1 MSRSVRAATA
11 LLLCACGAAGGGLP
25 FSDKEALHYLVSWP
39 SGLSLGEGEM
49 VAQLVPAAEGQP
61 LRWQFELRM
70 DAAVPGFPVEDQ
82 FRAVATAELC
92 SLEFSKR
99 ALHGRR
105 KAEEKTIFD
114 AAAGVATRETS
125 GGGKSEL
132 PIPRCPHDALTFL
145 YHLRRELS
153 EGRLPAPQTIFFG
166 APYQISLSYA
176 GTKEVQIGE
185 TRYAA
190 DQIAAKVK
198 GPASE
203 HAFELLFARDETR
216 RPLRITVPLEL
227 GRFTMELAP

>member
-1 MSRSVRAATA
+1 MGRTVPAAA
-11 LLLCACGAAGGGLP
+11 AFFLCAWGGAAELP
-25 FSDKEALHYLVSWP
+25 FADNEVLHYSINWP
-39 SGLSLGEGEM
+39 SGLSLGECEM
-49 VAQLVPAAEGQP
+49 SARLIRAEGQAP
-61 LRWQFELRM
+61 HWQFELRM
-70 DAAVPGFPVEDQ
+70 EAAVPGFPVEDH
-82 FRAVATAELC
+82 FRASATADLC

-105 KAEEKTIFD
+105 KAEEKTVFD
-114 AAAGVATRETS
+114 ADAGIATRQTA

-132 PIPRCPHDALTFL
+132 PMPRCPRDALTFL

-166 APYQISLSYA
+166 APYEISLRYA
-176 GTKEVQIGE
+176 GAKEVQIGE
-185 TRYAA
+185 TRYTA
-190 DQIAAKVK
+190 DQISAKVK

-216 RPLRITVPLEL
+216 RPLHITVPFEL

>member
-1 MSRSVRAATA
+1 MRRSVRAAAMA
-11 LLLCACGAAGGGLP
+11 LLVACGACAGQLP
-25 FSDKEALHYLVSWP
+25 FPDNETLHYSINWP

-49 VAQLVPAAEGQP
+49 SAKLVQTEGQAP
-61 LRWQFELRM
+61 RWQFKLRM
-70 DAAVPGFPVEDQ
+70 DAAVPGFPVENQ
-82 FRAVATAELC
+82 FHSSATLELC

-99 ALHGRR
+99 AHHGRR

-114 AAAGVATRETS
+114 ASAGVATRQTA

-145 YHLRRELS
+145 YYLRHELN
-153 EGRLPAPQTIFFG
+153 EGRLPAPETIFFG
-166 APYQISLSYA
+166 AAYEITLRYVGA
-176 GTKEVQIGE
+176 KEVVIGE
-185 TRYAA
+185 TRYTA
-190 DQIAAKVK
+190 DQIAAQVK

-203 HAFELLFARDETR
+203 HSFELLFARDETR